1 MLTVHAPW
9 SRIEPLD
16 KKAHTANRSL
26 KITGKDLAAG
36 FMAFGLLTCGD
47 VSLEVETDDS
57 TLVGEHDSEEDQRVL
72 LRLGVSA
79 HKDPQR
85 TYRSSQP
92 LVDYLNAHTPY
103 RVEFRIGRSSES
115 NELAPTAQ
123 DLVTFIEE
131 RLVEIAPLGVLS
143 YCLADDRFGALALVR
158 HRNRDGE
165 ALDRSVFLVPAA
177 SDMRALSDL
186 SGRSLAL
193 GPSHSTLGHL
203 VPRYELALASVEPG
217 TVENLESESA
227 IVEAIKSGAFDA
239 GVAPEYL
246 IDETALEGLRA
257 LHVSSPIASRPMVVR
272 RDLPEP
278 VRASLLEAL
287 LSFRGEASGVT
298 GSASEFSHGFVQ
310 GAPTDYDVVCKM
322 LDTIEASCSQGCHE
336 AGD

>member
-1 MLTVHAPW
+1 MLTVPSPW
-9 SRIEPLD
+9 SKIEQLD
-16 KKAHTANRSL
+16 EESPTANRSL
-26 KITGKDLAAG
+26 KITGKALAAG
-36 FMAFGLLTCGD
+36 FMAFGLLTCSD
-47 VSLEVETDDS
+47 ASLEVETDDS
-57 TLVGEHDSEEDQRVL
+57 TLEADQDSEEDQRVL

-79 HKDPQR
+79 RKDPQR

-123 DLVTFIEE
+123 DLVTFVEE

-143 YCLADDRFGALALVR
+143 YCLAEDRFGALALVR

-203 VPRYELALASVEPG
+203 VPRYELALASVEPAN
-217 TVENLESESA
+217 VENLESESA
-227 IVEAIKSGAFDA
+227 VVEAIKSGAFDA
-239 GVAPEYL
+239 GAAPQYL
-246 IDETALEGLRA
+246 IDEAALEGLRA
-257 LHVSSPIASRPMVVR
+257 LHVSTPIASRPMVVR

-287 LSFRGEASGVT
+287 LSFRGEASALT
-298 GSASEFSHGFVQ
+298 ESASDFSHGFVQ
-310 GAPTDYDVVCKM
+310 GAPTDYGAVCKM
-322 LDTIEASCSQGCHE
+322 LDTVGASCSQGCHE
-336 AGD
+336 AGG